1 MINGQPNYKKM
12 KSKKERSEGYNLGR
26 IVAKLDQ
33 KQKDIDQSLQLSMI
47 AKTQLSDLAIA
58 TKAQLVEMETMLKSV
73 GMGGGM
79 MGQPQAP
86 PPEQMMPP
94 APPMGEQMAPT
105 GLPPMM

>member
-1 MINGQPNYKKM
+1 MINGQPNHKKM

-58 TKAQLVEMETMLKSV
+58 TKAQLVEMETMLKAV

-79 MGQPQAP
+79 GQPAP
-86 PPEQMMPP
+86 APEQQMMPA